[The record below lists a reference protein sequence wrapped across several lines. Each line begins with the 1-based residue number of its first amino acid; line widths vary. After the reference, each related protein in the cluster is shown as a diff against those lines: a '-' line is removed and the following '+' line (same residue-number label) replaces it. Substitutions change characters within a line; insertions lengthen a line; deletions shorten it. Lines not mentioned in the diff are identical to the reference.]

1 MAFSMKFVKYLYFYV
16 NIQNTISILKTYRQS
31 DRQDKSM
38 YWRENDGNNLNGR
51 TIIGGQVL
59 RHHTQYLH
67 AHTHNLPFRGVI
79 IPLSS

>member
-38 YWRENDGNNLNGR
+38 YRREV
-51 TIIGGQVL
+51 GGE
-59 RHHTQYLH
+59 
-67 AHTHNLPFRGVI
+67 G
-79 IPLSS
+79 